1 MTIEKVNMKS
11 KQEKLLLFSPA
22 IFFQEGIIMMVKKID
37 AIRTKELM
45 DELRFG
51 TDASACFKMLFL
63 VLSAQENIAGKKSL
77 AHSYNVVRKR
87 LPVNELRGIPGV
99 IEGKDYLLRELYDL
113 LKESTISEFNRAIT
127 PFAIKSFDSVMER
140 VSKVHED
147 NVALQALNI
156 ALLLES
162 ADKSDLDAFKDYK
175 LVMDSVHAA
184 AMDEKDFSY
193 ARLSICNYNVSKS
206 KSKRLAS
213 EEEIYKLLSGLFLSY
228 EQIMQIVINI
238 KTNWKTLSEANIPVN
253 YLSKIITGDAKLF
266 KNVKFEETIGKV
278 IEQFSDK
285 TSIAGVYEAMLRTR
299 ENADNGKT
307 ECGFILPWL
316 GRRVNGSGT
325 LIINPTPAFISE
337 WKSQTTAE
345 PVFAFPDQSVVRAI
359 AKEMGVTAIY
369 TGDVE
374 SCGREFDTTFCF
386 ARKIRSN
393 KAENEKAVLSA
404 FQAACAISKEVI
416 VLHPDA
422 LFNKLF
428 SSAKTEMDLSESLI
442 LPSKVFKGAETKKC
456 ISVFRNQGKT
466 AEVCVS
472 RVELIRNATAL
483 FLGDPERTT
492 HYNIDA
498 ERLLKQSIRTAVK
511 RWEESP
517 AEERM
522 RENAKEYKFSKEIS
536 FCYCEK
542 SNEDGTSGVKL
553 YVCRVPTE
561 QQKKRNALQRGEMI
575 RESITRA
582 KSVPTAKVE
591 EWIEL
596 EGAYR
601 PKLRQSAIEEAS
613 KYFRDMS
620 ISVKTLWY
628 FVYER
633 LTINDEEKEIFKNA
647 LHGNDLGELMVGE
660 TDADAFEAATDSCE
674 ESETVWNVLEAVLKE
689 SVRKRLIKRNPI
701 DDLYEEKRKEARIL
715 ESVRALARR
724 NYTDE
729 EEQRIVLFLK
739 HRFEN
744 DDDNRALAVLAMLF
758 TGLPAKVIAE
768 LRWDDFVKIPYSENY
783 QLIVNKCTGEKGE
796 TVWLTDEPECRRIPI
811 MSALAVLL
819 KEYRKKV
826 KGDKTDKE
834 LQKRKI
840 FLPEGKINAVD
851 AIMRLYSQAEKEA
864 GIERDVVTTP
874 HSSTRSETDFGKYS
888 GNRFRENFEYHC
900 QTVCQMTE
908 AETDYVLRRK
918 MSDTFSNHYCDYGHE
933 CIQQRMAVKLDR
945 WGRKY
950 MSFAKSDK
958 DKEVRNKSRAT
969 INAMPQNDADAAVQF
984 DVHAKGGVE
993 ITAEAAHGVKYNI
1006 LVKEVIK

>member
-1 MTIEKVNMKS
+1 MRT
-11 KQEKLLLFSPA
+11 
-22 IFFQEGIIMMVKKID
+22 GIRHDI
-37 AIRTKELM
+37 
-45 DELRFG
+45 
-51 TDASACFKMLFL
+51 
-63 VLSAQENIAGKKSL
+63 
-77 AHSYNVVRKR
+77 
-87 LPVNELRGIPGV
+87 
-99 IEGKDYLLRELYDL
+99 LLR
-113 LKESTISEFNRAIT
+113 KEN
-127 PFAIKSFDSVMER
+127 
-140 VSKVHED
+140 
-147 NVALQALNI
+147 
-156 ALLLES
+156 
-162 ADKSDLDAFKDYK
+162 
-175 LVMDSVHAA
+175 
-184 AMDEKDFSY
+184 
-193 ARLSICNYNVSKS
+193 
-206 KSKRLAS
+206 
-213 EEEIYKLLSGLFLSY
+213 
-228 EQIMQIVINI
+228 
-238 KTNWKTLSEANIPVN
+238 
-253 YLSKIITGDAKLF
+253 
-266 KNVKFEETIGKV
+266 
-278 IEQFSDK
+278 
-285 TSIAGVYEAMLRTR
+285 
-299 ENADNGKT
+299 
-307 ECGFILPWL
+307 
-316 GRRVNGSGT
+316 
-325 LIINPTPAFISE
+325 
-337 WKSQTTAE
+337 
-345 PVFAFPDQSVVRAI
+345 
-359 AKEMGVTAIY
+359 
-369 TGDVE
+369 
-374 SCGREFDTTFCF
+374 
-386 ARKIRSN
+386 
-393 KAENEKAVLSA
+393 
-404 FQAACAISKEVI
+404 
-416 VLHPDA
+416 
-422 LFNKLF
+422 
-428 SSAKTEMDLSESLI
+428 
-442 LPSKVFKGAETKKC
+442 
-456 ISVFRNQGKT
+456 
-466 AEVCVS
+466 
-472 RVELIRNATAL
+472 
-483 FLGDPERTT
+483 
-492 HYNIDA
+492 
-498 ERLLKQSIRTAVK
+498 
-511 RWEESP
+511 
-517 AEERM
+517 
-522 RENAKEYKFSKEIS
+522 
-536 FCYCEK
+536 
-542 SNEDGTSGVKL
+542 
-553 YVCRVPTE
+553 
-561 QQKKRNALQRGEMI
+561 
-575 RESITRA
+575 
-582 KSVPTAKVE
+582 
-591 EWIEL
+591 
-596 EGAYR
+596 
-601 PKLRQSAIEEAS
+601 
-613 KYFRDMS
+613 
-620 ISVKTLWY
+620 
-628 FVYER
+628 
-633 LTINDEEKEIFKNA
+633 TINDEEKEIFKNA

-660 TDADAFEAATDSCE
+660 TDADTFEAATDSCE

-984 DVHAKGGVE
+984 DIHAKGGVE